1 MKALGSAPVSIIF
14 ESGWSGAVLGLTLA
28 DERQV
33 VVKVRAFEER
43 LIGCGQAQEAL
54 ASAGYPCPRLL
65 VPPIIFGP
73 GLLISAETYLP
84 SGPLTDPDPDVM
96 AALLH
101 RLIDLAP
108 PLCIEPPAWAYPDH
122 QSTGRWPHTQ
132 GDRHLDTDRLPEW
145 LADLTDA
152 VRAAALAWDVPEVVG
167 HCDFEAQNL
176 GVSGLSTTWTAS
188 PAARRHSTQVSPQRS
203 GALTRGTSAPPI
215 CASPQRFSPP
225 MRGTA
230 VHRSRRRSQGSL
242 GWRAFGST
250 VTTAQPRSRR
260 TVPAKHWR
268 PCQPNTIS
276 ALRLPVC
283 EHRLRPASR
292 LAGYP
297 LFGTSMLRSG
307 RPSIRSS
314 GTASRSR

>member
-101 RLIDLAP
+101 RLIDPAP

-176 GVSGLSTTWTAS
+176 GVSG
-188 PAARRHSTQVSPQRS
+188 VVYD
-203 GALTRGTSAPPI
+203 
-215 CASPQRFSPP
+215 
-225 MRGTA
+225 MD
-230 VHRSRRRSQGSL
+230 SL
-242 GWRAFGST
+242 
-250 VTTAQPRSRR
+250 
-260 TVPAKHWR
+260 
-268 PCQPNTIS
+268 
-276 ALRLPVC
+276 
-283 EHRLRPASR
+283 ASR
-292 LAGYP
+292 PEAFHAGLAAAVWCADEGDLCAADLRQSAAFLAAYERHRGASFTSEESGIAWLAGLWVDCYN
-297 LFGTSMLRSG
+297 SAAEIEAD
-307 RPSIRSS
+307 RPGQTLATLSAEYNQR
-314 GTASRSR
+314 ASLAGL